1 VHIKFLE
8 LPAVIPLNRRRQKK
22 RKLLIGL
29 FFRTLSANV
38 TLSKVVDGKF
48 PLEKGDFKKD
58 LQQKRIEKG
67 FCFIEKNLVKTNDG
81 I

>member
-1 VHIKFLE
+1 LE
-8 LPAVIPLNRRRQKK
+8 LSAVIPLNRCRQKK

-48 PLEKGDFKKD
+48 PLEKGDFKID
-58 LQQKRIEKG
+58 LQQKTHLKG
-67 FCFIEKNLVKTNDG
+67 VLFSKKKKTEETNEG